1 MAALAARLTG
11 GAYQRLRD
19 TLLPPESAMRA
30 GLALGGDADA
40 PLHLDWIVAAMAF
53 LAALALVG
61 ALATA
66 DAAARWR
73 HGLTGNLTVEIPA
86 AVSADKGAGAASPEE
101 RLNRAFDVLRSE
113 PGITRATPVTRQ
125 HIAELLAPWLGDVGL
140 GSLGSDAG
148 GLAESLPV
156 PQLVDVTLN
165 PDGHLDLA
173 GLKQR
178 LAAAVPG
185 TTVDDHQLW
194 VADVVHLARLA
205 VGLAIA
211 VVVLVALTAIAA
223 VVIATRAGLA
233 VHHEAIDLLHLI
245 GAEDRY
251 IADQFAAQATR
262 LGLRGGLLGLLIA
275 ALALVAVGV
284 ASQAVD
290 PKLLPQL
297 WPTVGELLP
306 LVLIPPASAGLAWL
320 TARRTVL
327 SALKKKV

>member
-1 MAALAARLTG
+1 MAAAIARISG

-19 TLLPPESAMRA
+19 TLLPPEAATRA
-30 GLALGGDADA
+30 GLALGGDDDA

-86 AVSADKGAGAASPEE
+86 AGTAEKTAAAPDKAASNEE
-101 RLNRAFDVLRSE
+101 RLNRVFDVLRAES
-113 PGITRATPVTRQ
+113 GIARATPVTRQ
-125 HIAELLAPWLGDVGL
+125 HIAELLAPWLGEGGL
-140 GSLGSDAG
+140 GNN

-156 PQLVDVTLN
+156 PQLVDVTLK
-165 PDGHLDLA
+165 PDSRLDLP

-211 VVVLVALTAIAA
+211 IVVLVALTAIAA

-233 VHHEAIDLLHLI
+233 VHHEAIDLLHLM

-306 LVLIPPASAGLAWL
+306 LLLIPPAAAGLAWF

-327 SALKKKV
+327 AALKKKI